1 MEGMIDVHGSNQ
13 IAPDFTPDATVFGD
27 IDSLFFDGLQ
37 RYG

>member
-1 MEGMIDVHGSNQ
+1 MMDVHGSNH
-13 IAPDFTPDATVFGD
+13 IAPGFTPYVTVFGD